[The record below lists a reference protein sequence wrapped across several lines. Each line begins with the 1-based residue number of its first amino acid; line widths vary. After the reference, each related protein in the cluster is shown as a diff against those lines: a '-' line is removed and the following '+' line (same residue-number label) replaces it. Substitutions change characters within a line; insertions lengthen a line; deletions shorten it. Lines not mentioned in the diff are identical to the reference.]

1 MGEFDV
7 TQVKALTFDVFG
19 TVVNWRDSIIREGV
33 KLSKAKGGL
42 DVDWAEFADRWRGGY
57 GPSMERVRTGELP
70 WTNIDTLHR
79 MILDELLDEF
89 GISGLNGG
97 REGGFQQGV
106 AQAGPVAGLGA
117 GADATEEGICDRD
130 AV

>member
-1 MGEFDV
+1 M
-7 TQVKALTFDVFG
+7 
-19 TVVNWRDSIIREGV
+19 NWRDSIIREGV

-57 GPSMERVRTGELP
+57 GPSMERVRTGDLP

-89 GISGLNGG
+89 RHQLGCLRMRSRTSTRRGTGWIRG
-97 REGGFQQGV
+97 RTRRR
-106 AQAGPVAGLGA
+106 A
-117 GADATEEGICDRD
+117 
-130 AV
+130 